1 MAGTERIKIPWKH
14 RWRRFRYSVL
24 PFISFVLCALLA
36 AMLWEHQGRM
46 ANAVGEVEAV
56 RLEIASGAAGTLVPL
71 PQGNWTLF
79 DAVQNDQVIA
89 RLDGTATR
97 AALEVLRADLV
108 RLRGELSAAE
118 AQHLQ
123 DLEGIRIDH
132 HREVR
137 ELVFEVERRRLDFL
151 DRKTQ
156 IEIDRMERQR
166 LDTNLEFLR
175 PLHEEG
181 HVSEME
187 FADTKLLRDAVAR
200 RIEEN
205 TAALLKAE
213 TQLQLAEDRMTEFG
227 PPEVAEITTLLAPL
241 QAAVATQEAR
251 IRELELLV
259 QSLEIR
265 SPITGTIC
273 GIYAWPRQNIQA
285 NDPILTIA
293 ADHGRYIVSYVRQG
307 QGFRPVVGMPVGV
320 KTRVRG
326 SRLVA
331 ARIERV
337 GPQFEPVPS
346 SQLLNPNAPEWGL
359 PVRIAL
365 PNDFNAKPG
374 ELIDVTFGARTD
386 KDAG

>member
-1 MAGTERIKIPWKH
+1 MAGTERIKVPWKH

-24 PFISFVLCALLA
+24 PFVSFALCALLA

-56 RLEIASGAAGTLVPL
+56 RLDIASGTAGTLVPL
-71 PQGNWTLF
+71 PHGNWTLF
-79 DAVQNDQVIA
+79 DTVQNDQVIA

-108 RLRGELSAAE
+108 RLHRELSAAE

-137 ELVFEVERRRLDFL
+137 ELVFEVERRRLDVL
-151 DRKTQ
+151 DRKTE
-156 IEIDRMERQR
+156 IETDRIERQR
-166 LDTNLEFLR
+166 LDSNLDFLR

-187 FADTKLLRDAVAR
+187 FADTKLFRDQTTR

-205 TAALLKAE
+205 TAALREAE
-213 TQLQLAEDRMTEFG
+213 TQLQSAEARMTKFG
-227 PPEVAEITTLLAPL
+227 PPEVAEIATLLAPL

-273 GIYAWPRQNIQA
+273 SIHSWPRQHIQA
-285 NDPILTIA
+285 NDPIVTIA

-307 QGFRPVVGMPVGV
+307 QAFRPAVGMPVGV
-320 KTRVRG
+320 QTRVRG

-331 ARIERV
+331 ARIERI

-346 SQLLNPNAPEWGL
+346 SQLQNPNALEWGL

-365 PNDFNAKPG
+365 PDGFRAKPG
-374 ELIDVTFGARTD
+374 ELIDVTFEARTA